1 MFLHN
6 TKERKLIVQKSTG
19 ESISLE
25 ANSILTQIATVLSNR
40 IDELKPIE
48 VKYFL
53 DYCFNN

>member
-6 TKERKLIVQKSTG
+6 TKERKLIVQKYTG

-25 ANSILTQIATVLSNR
+25 ANSISTQIATVLSNR